1 MERIHSHVLIQFK
14 LRIENIFNLHYVNK
28 KNYRQ
33 KDNSRGYI
41 APPVN
46 VGWRQQS
53 EMSSA
58 ISYTHVHT
66 PYANVLFMLCNSIS
80 TPPFVF
86 SLPQDEDIYINT
98 HTGP

>member
-33 KDNSRGYI
+33 EDNSRGYI

-46 VGWRQQS
+46 VGWRQVRN
-53 EMSSA
+53 EL
-58 ISYTHVHT
+58 SYILHT
-66 PYANVLFMLCNSIS
+66 R
-80 TPPFVF
+80 
-86 SLPQDEDIYINT
+86 T
-98 HTGP
+98 HTICKCAFYVV